1 MSEFFD
7 HLLYTGR
14 DGTCRQ
20 IFEANVGYK
29 REFTLT
35 SVDGETFEEELTWGV
50 DSEIGVKAGYVA
62 DASLVV
68 DERKQVASGAHFE
81 CVSGV

>member
-1 MSEFFD
+1 M
-7 HLLYTGR
+7 
-14 DGTCRQ
+14 Q

-35 SVDGETFEEELTWGV
+35 SADGETFEEELTWGV

-68 DERKQVASGAHFE
+68 DERKQVLRSHRTTATNNKLY
-81 CVSGV
+81 CVLPKFH